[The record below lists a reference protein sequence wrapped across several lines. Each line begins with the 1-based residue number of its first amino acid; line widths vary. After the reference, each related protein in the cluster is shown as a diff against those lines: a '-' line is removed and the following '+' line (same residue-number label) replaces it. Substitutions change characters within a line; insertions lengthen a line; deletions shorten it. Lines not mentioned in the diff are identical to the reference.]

1 MSRAVTATKGFDDL
15 IAHRCSRLAPSRR
28 RLRRLGSGFLTVL
41 CAVSVAV
48 SSVLPACAQRISL
61 IRDTEVEELL
71 KDYSRP
77 IFRAAG
83 LESQNID
90 MRIVQSDAFNAFV
103 MDGRNVFMHTETL
116 MQSDTPNQV
125 IGIIAHETGHI
136 AGAHPATLRND
147 LKTAQSQQLLLLLL
161 GIGLMVG
168 GAMAGSDSGKE
179 LGGLGQGVMMGG
191 ESAVIRSFLLKRRSQ
206 EAAADQAGLEYLSA
220 SKQSGRGMLETFERL
235 ARNNLG
241 SYGDPYM
248 QSHPTETTRIR
259 QLRDLV
265 ERSPYANVRDTP
277 DLQQRH
283 DLVRAKLFGFTRPNQ
298 ETYRRYPVSDNS
310 LPARYARAI
319 ARNCTSPS
327 FCSANAMGDID
338 ALLRERPDSPY
349 FWELKGQVLLTAG
362 KAKEAVPPLRR
373 AIEILKGKGPQVQIQ
388 LADAIYRSSEDAKSN
403 DEVIQLI
410 ERAIITEKEDGN
422 AYRILAEAYY
432 RKKMVAEADLAR
444 AELSLLSA
452 NNQDAYRFAKRAQ
465 MQLKAGSPKW
475 LRAEDIASTTKQKQ
489 QN

>member
-1 MSRAVTATKGFDDL
+1 VTATKGFANL
-15 IAHRCSRLAPSRR
+15 IADLPSMVGLSHSLLR
-28 RLRRLGSGFLTVL
+28 RLRRLRTRGLAVL
-41 CAVSVAV
+41 CAASVALT
-48 SSVLPACAQRISL
+48 SVLPARAQPISL

-83 LESQNID
+83 LEAQNID
-90 MRIVQSDAFNAFV
+90 MRIVQSDSFNAFV
-103 MDGRNVFMHTETL
+103 MDGRNVFMHTEAL
-116 MQSDTPNQV
+116 MQSDTPNQI

-161 GIGLMVG
+161 GIGMMVG
-168 GAMAGSDSGKE
+168 GAMSGSSAGRE
-179 LGGLGQGVMMGG
+179 LGGAGQGVMMGG
-191 ESAVIRSFLLKRRSQ
+191 ESMVIRSFLLKRRSQ
-206 EAAADQAGLEYLSA
+206 EAAADQAGLEYLTTT
-220 SKQSGRGMLETFERL
+220 KQSGRGMLETFERL
-235 ARNNLG
+235 GRSNLG

-248 QSHPTETTRIR
+248 QSHPAEATRIR

-265 ERSPYANVRDTP
+265 EKSPYANVRDTP
-277 DLQQRH
+277 ELQLRH
-283 DLVRAKLFGFTRPNQ
+283 DLVRAKLFGFTRTNQ
-298 ETYRRYPVSDNS
+298 DTFRQYPASNNS

-338 ALLRERPDSPY
+338 ALLRERPESPY

-362 KAKEAVPPLRR
+362 KAAEAVAPLRR
-373 AIEILKGKGPQVQIQ
+373 SVEILKGKGPQVQIQ
-388 LADAIYRSSEDAKSN
+388 LADAVFRSSEDPRSN

-444 AELSLLSA
+444 AELSLLNA
-452 NNQDAYRFAKRAQ
+452 NNSDAYRFAKRAQ

>member
-1 MSRAVTATKGFDDL
+1 VTATKGFDHL
-15 IAHRCSRLAPSRR
+15 IADLVSRVVPSRSL
-28 RLRRLGSGFLTVL
+28 LRGLRTRSLAVL
-41 CAVSVAV
+41 CAASVAV
-48 SSVLPACAQRISL
+48 TSVLPARAQPVSL

-90 MRIVQSDAFNAFV
+90 MRIVQSDSFNAFV
-103 MDGRNVFMHTETL
+103 MDGRNVFMHTEAL
-116 MQSDTPNQV
+116 MQSDTPNQI

-147 LKTAQSQQLLLLLL
+147 MKTAQSQQLLLLLL
-161 GIGLMVG
+161 GIGMMVG
-168 GAMAGSDSGKE
+168 GAMSGSSTGRE
-179 LGGLGQGVMMGG
+179 LGGAGQGVMVGG
-191 ESAVIRSFLLKRRSQ
+191 EGMVIRSFLLKRRSQ
-206 EAAADQAGLEYLSA
+206 EAAADQAGLEYLTTT
-220 SKQSGRGMLETFERL
+220 KQSGRGMLETFERL
-235 ARNNLG
+235 GRNNLG

-248 QSHPTETTRIR
+248 QSHPAEATRIR

-265 ERSPYANVRDTP
+265 EKSPYANVRDTP
-277 DLQQRH
+277 EMQLRH

-298 ETYRRYPVSDNS
+298 ETYRRYPPNDNS

-327 FCSANAMGDID
+327 FCSANALGDVD

-362 KAKEAVPPLRR
+362 RAREAVAPLRKS
-373 AIEILKGKGPQVQIQ
+373 AELLKGKGPQVQIQ
-388 LADAIYRSSEDAKSN
+388 LADAIFRSSEDPRS
-403 DEVIQLI
+403 DEEVIQLI

-422 AYRILAEAYY
+422 AYRVLAEAYY

-444 AELSLLSA
+444 AELSLLNA
-452 NNQDAYRFAKRAQ
+452 NNGDAYRFAKRAQ

>member
-1 MSRAVTATKGFDDL
+1 MVV
-15 IAHRCSRLAPSRR
+15 PSGSLLR
-28 RLRRLGSGFLTVL
+28 RLRTRAVAVL
-41 CAVSVAV
+41 CAASVAV
-48 SSVLPACAQRISL
+48 TSVLPASAQPISL

-83 LESQNID
+83 LEAQNID
-90 MRIVQSDAFNAFV
+90 MRIVQSDSFNAFV
-103 MDGRNVFMHTETL
+103 MDGRNVFMHTEAL
-116 MQSDTPNQV
+116 MQSDTPNQI

-136 AGAHPATLRND
+136 AGAHPATLRTD
-147 LKTAQSQQLLLLLL
+147 MKTAQSQQLLLLLL
-161 GIGLMVG
+161 GIGMMVG
-168 GAMAGSDSGKE
+168 GAMSGSNAGRE
-179 LGGLGQGVMMGG
+179 LGGAGQGVMMGG
-191 ESAVIRSFLLKRRSQ
+191 ENMVIRSFLLKRRSQ
-206 EAAADQAGLEYLSA
+206 EAAADQAGLEYLTTT
-220 SKQSGRGMLETFERL
+220 KQSGRGMLETFERL
-235 ARNNLG
+235 GRNNLG

-248 QSHPTETTRIR
+248 QSHPAEATRIR

-277 DLQQRH
+277 EMQLRH
-283 DLVRAKLFGFTRPNQ
+283 DLVRAKLFGFTRSNQ
-298 ETYRRYPVSDNS
+298 DTYRQYPASNNS

-327 FCSANAMGDID
+327 FCSGNAMGDID
-338 ALLRERPDSPY
+338 ALLRERPDSAY

-362 KAKEAVPPLRR
+362 KPREAVAPLRR
-373 AIEILKGKGPQVQIQ
+373 SVELLRGKGPQVQIQ
-388 LADAIYRSSEDAKSN
+388 LADAIFRSSEDPRSN

-422 AYRILAEAYY
+422 AYRVLAEAYY

-444 AELSLLSA
+444 AELSLLGS
-452 NNQDAYRFAKRAQ
+452 NTNDAYRFAKRAH

>member
-1 MSRAVTATKGFDDL
+1 VTATKGFDHL
-15 IAHRCSRLAPSRR
+15 IADLVSRVVPSRSL
-28 RLRRLGSGFLTVL
+28 LRALRTRSLAVL
-41 CAVSVAV
+41 CAASVAV
-48 SSVLPACAQRISL
+48 TSVLPARAQPVSL

-90 MRIVQSDAFNAFV
+90 MRIVQSDSFNAFV
-103 MDGRNVFMHTETL
+103 MDGRNVFMHTEAL
-116 MQSDTPNQV
+116 MQSDTPNQI

-147 LKTAQSQQLLLLLL
+147 MKTAQSQQLLLLLL
-161 GIGLMVG
+161 GIGMMVG
-168 GAMAGSDSGKE
+168 GAMSGSSTGRE
-179 LGGLGQGVMMGG
+179 LGGAGQGVMVGG
-191 ESAVIRSFLLKRRSQ
+191 EGMVIRSFLLKRRSQ
-206 EAAADQAGLEYLSA
+206 EAAADQAGLEYLTTT
-220 SKQSGRGMLETFERL
+220 KQSGRGMLETFERL
-235 ARNNLG
+235 GRNNLG

-248 QSHPTETTRIR
+248 QSHPAEATRIR

-265 ERSPYANVRDTP
+265 EKSPYANVRDTP
-277 DLQQRH
+277 EMQLRH

-298 ETYRRYPVSDNS
+298 ETYRRYPPNDNS

-327 FCSANAMGDID
+327 FCSANALGDVD

-362 KAKEAVPPLRR
+362 RAREAVAPLRKS
-373 AIEILKGKGPQVQIQ
+373 AELLKGKGPQVQIQ
-388 LADAIYRSSEDAKSN
+388 LADAIFRSSEDPRS
-403 DEVIQLI
+403 DEEVIQLI

-422 AYRILAEAYY
+422 AYRVLAEAYY

-444 AELSLLSA
+444 AELSLLNA
-452 NNQDAYRFAKRAQ
+452 NNGDAYRFAKRAQ

>member
-1 MSRAVTATKGFDDL
+1 MTATKGFDDL
-15 IAHRCSRLAPSRR
+15 IAGLFFKVAPSRR
-28 RLRRLGSGFLTVL
+28 LLRRLRTSFLAAL

-48 SSVLPACAQRISL
+48 SSVLPASAQRISL

-83 LESQNID
+83 LGAQNID
-90 MRIVQSDAFNAFV
+90 MRIVQSDSFNAFV
-103 MDGRNVFMHTETL
+103 MDGRNVFVHTEAL
-116 MQSDTPNQV
+116 MQSDTPNQI

-168 GAMAGSDSGKE
+168 GAMSGSDTGRE
-179 LGGLGQGVMMGG
+179 LGSAGQGVMLGG
-191 ESAVIRSFLLKRRSQ
+191 ESMVIRSFLLKRRSQ
-206 EAAADQAGLEYLSA
+206 EAAADQAGLEYLTTT
-220 SKQSGRGMLETFERL
+220 KQSGRGMLETFERL
-235 ARNNLG
+235 GRSNLG

-248 QSHPTETTRIR
+248 QSHPAEATRIR

-277 DLQQRH
+277 ELQLRH
-283 DLVRAKLFGFTRPNQ
+283 DLVRAKLFGFTRTNQ
-298 ETYRRYPVSDNS
+298 DTYRQYPASNNS

-327 FCSANAMGDID
+327 FCSANALGDID
-338 ALLRERPDSPY
+338 ALLRERPESPY

-362 KAKEAVPPLRR
+362 KAKQAVPPLRR
-373 AIEILKGKGPQVQIQ
+373 SVELLKGKGPQVQIQ
-388 LADAIYRSSEDAKSN
+388 LADAIFRSSEDPRSN

-422 AYRILAEAYY
+422 AYRVLAEAYY

-452 NNQDAYRFAKRAQ
+452 NNQEAYRFAKRAQ

>member
-1 MSRAVTATKGFDDL
+1 MTATQSFDDVVGDL
-15 IAHRCSRLAPSRR
+15 FVKMGPSRR
-28 RLRRLGSGFLTVL
+28 LLRRLGSSLLAVL
-41 CAVSVAV
+41 CAVSLTL
-48 SSVLPACAQRISL
+48 SSVLPASAQRISL

-83 LESQNID
+83 LEAQNID
-90 MRIVQSDAFNAFV
+90 MRIVQSDSFNAFV
-103 MDGRNVFMHTETL
+103 MDGRNVFVHTEAL

-125 IGIIAHETGHI
+125 IGVIAHETGHI
-136 AGAHPATLRND
+136 SGAHMATLRTD
-147 LKTAQSQQLLLLLL
+147 MKTAQSQQLLLLLL
-161 GIGLMVG
+161 GIGMMVG
-168 GAMAGSDSGKE
+168 GAMSGSDAGRE
-179 LGGLGQGVMMGG
+179 LGSAGQGVMVGG
-191 ESAVIRSFLLKRRSQ
+191 EGMIIRSFLLKRRSQ
-206 EAAADQAGLEYLSA
+206 EAAADQAGLEYLTA
-220 SKQSGRGMLETFERL
+220 TKQSGRGMLETFERL
-235 ARNNLG
+235 GRSNLG

-248 QSHPTETTRIR
+248 QSHPAETARIR

-265 ERSPYANVRDTP
+265 ERSPYANVRDTAE
-277 DLQQRH
+277 LQLRH

-298 ETYRRYPVSDNS
+298 QTFRRYPPSDNS

-327 FCSANAMGDID
+327 FCSANALGDID

-362 KAKEAVPPLRR
+362 KAREALPALRK
-373 AIEILKGKGPQVQIQ
+373 AVEILKGKGPQVQIQ
-388 LADAIYRSSEDAKSN
+388 LADAIFRSSEDPRSN
-403 DEVIQLI
+403 DEVIRLI

-475 LRAEDIASTTKQKQ
+475 LRAEDIASTTRQKQ

>member
-1 MSRAVTATKGFDDL
+1 MTATKGFDHL
-15 IAHRCSRLAPSRR
+15 IADLVSRVVPSRSL
-28 RLRRLGSGFLTVL
+28 LRGLRTRSLAVL
-41 CAVSVAV
+41 CAASVAV
-48 SSVLPACAQRISL
+48 TSVLPARAQPVSL

-90 MRIVQSDAFNAFV
+90 MRIVQSDSFNAFV
-103 MDGRNVFMHTETL
+103 MDGRNVFMHTEAL
-116 MQSDTPNQV
+116 MQSDTPNQI

-147 LKTAQSQQLLLLLL
+147 MKTAQSQQLLLLLL
-161 GIGLMVG
+161 GIGMMVG
-168 GAMAGSDSGKE
+168 GAMSGSSTGRE
-179 LGGLGQGVMMGG
+179 LGGAGQGVMVGG
-191 ESAVIRSFLLKRRSQ
+191 EGMVIRSFLLKRRSQ
-206 EAAADQAGLEYLSA
+206 EAAADQAGLEYLTTT
-220 SKQSGRGMLETFERL
+220 KQSGRGMLETFERL
-235 ARNNLG
+235 GRNNLG

-248 QSHPTETTRIR
+248 QSHPAEATRIR

-265 ERSPYANVRDTP
+265 EKSPYANVRDTP
-277 DLQQRH
+277 EMQLRH

-298 ETYRRYPVSDNS
+298 ETYRRYPPNDNS

-327 FCSANAMGDID
+327 FCSANALGDVD

-362 KAKEAVPPLRR
+362 RAREAVAPLRKS
-373 AIEILKGKGPQVQIQ
+373 AELLKGKGPQVQIQ
-388 LADAIYRSSEDAKSN
+388 LADAIFRSSEDPRS
-403 DEVIQLI
+403 DEEVIQLI

-422 AYRILAEAYY
+422 AYRVLAEAYY

-444 AELSLLSA
+444 AELSLLNA
-452 NNQDAYRFAKRAQ
+452 NNGDAYRFAKRAQ

>member
-1 MSRAVTATKGFDDL
+1 VTATKGFANL
-15 IAHRCSRLAPSRR
+15 IADLPAMLVPSRR
-28 RLRRLGSGFLTVL
+28 LLRSLRTRGLAML
-41 CAVSVAV
+41 CAASVAV
-48 SSVLPACAQRISL
+48 TSVLPAGAQPISL

-83 LESQNID
+83 LEAQNID

-103 MDGRNVFMHTETL
+103 MDGRNVFMHTEAL

-125 IGIIAHETGHI
+125 IGVIAHETGHI
-136 AGAHPATLRND
+136 SGAHMAALRTD
-147 LKTAQSQQLLLLLL
+147 MKTAQSQQLLLLLL
-161 GIGLMVG
+161 GIGMMVG
-168 GAMAGSDSGKE
+168 GAMSGSDAGRE
-179 LGGLGQGVMMGG
+179 LGSAGQGVMVGG
-191 ESAVIRSFLLKRRSQ
+191 EGMIIRSFLLKRRSQ
-206 EAAADQAGLEYLSA
+206 EAAADQAGLEFLTTT
-220 SKQSGRGMLETFERL
+220 KQSGRGMLETFERL

-241 SYGDPYM
+241 NYGDPYM
-248 QSHPTETTRIR
+248 QSHPAETARIR

-265 ERSPYANVRDTP
+265 DRSPYANVRDTP
-277 DLQQRH
+277 ELQLRH

-298 ETYRRYPVSDNS
+298 QTYRRYPESDNS

-338 ALLRERPDSPY
+338 ALLRERPDSAY

-362 KAKEAVPPLRR
+362 RAKEAVAPLRR
-373 AIEILKGKGPQVQIQ
+373 AVEILKGKGPQVQIQ
-388 LADAIYRSSEDAKSN
+388 LADAIFRSSEDPRSN

-422 AYRILAEAYY
+422 AYRVLAEAYY

-444 AELSLLSA
+444 AELSLLSS
-452 NNQDAYRFAKRAQ
+452 NNGDAYRFAKRAQ

>member
-1 MSRAVTATKGFDDL
+1 MIANQGLDDL
-15 IAHRCSRLAPSRR
+15 IAGLRSRVGPARR
-28 RLRRLGSGFLTVL
+28 HLRKLRTTCLTGL
-41 CAVSVAV
+41 CAFSVAV
-48 SSVLPACAQRISL
+48 SSVLPASAQRLNL
-61 IRDTEVEELL
+61 IRDTEIEELL

-168 GAMAGSDSGKE
+168 GAMSGTDTGRE
-179 LGGLGQGVMMGG
+179 LGGLGQGVMVGG
-191 ESAVIRSFLLKRRSQ
+191 ETAVIRSFLLKRRSQ
-206 EAAADQAGLEYLSA
+206 EAAADQAGLDYLTA
-220 SKQSGRGMLETFERL
+220 TKQSGRGMLETFERL
-235 ARNNLG
+235 ARNNFG

-248 QSHPTETTRIR
+248 QSHPTEATRIR
-259 QLRDLV
+259 QLRDLA
-265 ERSPYANVRDTP
+265 EKSPYFNVRDSAE
-277 DLQQRH
+277 LQLRH
-283 DLVRAKLFGFTRPNQ
+283 DLVRAKLFGFTRPNA
-298 ETYRRYPVSDNS
+298 ETYRRYTTSDNS

-327 FCSANAMGDID
+327 FCSANAMGDIE
-338 ALLRERPDSPY
+338 ALLRDRPDNPY

-362 KAKEAVPPLRR
+362 KAREAVAPFRKATELLR
-373 AIEILKGKGPQVQIQ
+373 GKGPQVQIQ
-388 LADAIYRSSEDAKSN
+388 LADAIFRSTEDPQSL
-403 DEVIQLI
+403 DEVIQLL
-410 ERAIITEKEDGN
+410 ERAIIVEKEDGN
-422 AYRILAEAYY
+422 SYRVLAEAYY

-444 AELSLLSA
+444 AELSLLNS
-452 NNQDAYRFAKRAQ
+452 NNGDAYRFAKRAQ

-489 QN
+489 SN

>member
-1 MSRAVTATKGFDDL
+1 VTATESLDHLTADFRTWA
-15 IAHRCSRLAPSRR
+15 IPVRR
-28 RLRRLGSGFLTVL
+28 RLRRLWTAFLAGL
-41 CAVSVAV
+41 CALSITL
-48 SSVLPACAQRISL
+48 SSVLPASAQRIPL
-61 IRDTEVEELL
+61 IRDTEIEELL

-83 LESQNID
+83 LEAQNIN

-147 LKTAQSQQLLLLLL
+147 LKTAQSQQILLLLL
-161 GIGLMVG
+161 GIGLAVG
-168 GAMAGSDSGKE
+168 GAMSGGDTGRE
-179 LGGLGQGVMMGG
+179 IGGLGQGVMMGG
-191 ESAVIRSFLLKRRSQ
+191 ETMVIRSFLLKRRSQ
-206 EAAADQAGLEYLSA
+206 EAAADQAGFEYLTTT
-220 SKQSGRGMLETFERL
+220 KQSGRGMLETFERL
-235 ARNNLG
+235 GRNNLG
-241 SYGDPYM
+241 SFGDPYM
-248 QSHPTETTRIR
+248 QSHPTEAARMR

-265 ERSPYANVRDTP
+265 EKSPYFNVRDP
-277 DLQQRH
+277 AELQLRH
-283 DLVRAKLFGFTRPNQ
+283 DLVRAKLYGFTRPNA
-298 ETYRRYPVSDNS
+298 ETYRKYPVADNS

-327 FCSANAMGDID
+327 FCSANAIGDID
-338 ALLRERPDSPY
+338 ALIRDRPDSPY

-362 KAKEAVPPLRR
+362 RPKEAAAPLRR
-373 AIEILKGKGPQVQIQ
+373 AAELLKGKGPQVQIQ
-388 LADAIYRSSEDAKSN
+388 LADAMFRSSEDPKSN

-410 ERAIITEKEDGN
+410 ERAIISEKEDGN

-444 AELSLLSA
+444 AELSLLSS
-452 NNQDAYRFAKRAQ
+452 NNNEAYRFAKRAQ
-465 MQLKAGSPKW
+465 TQLKAGSPKW
-475 LRAEDIASTTKQKQ
+475 LRAEDIASTTKDRQS
-489 QN
+489 N